1 MAIPTDPISLLGEWF
16 RLQYERARRYASTFQ
31 GWDGIAWAKG
41 LAHRT
46 TPDAILLLWLVVGV
60 AGAITLPLVAFT
72 GARAANEADFDYDQW
87 VARQQAN
94 QQAYNQNNDGKDW
107 YNWKSNNGKYDD
119 FDSYNEYNSYGYNQQ
134 QQQQYNYNNGGGYD
148 YGNNIVQQNQYI
160 LDQEALDEKKKEEC
174 GIFYLICDLGPSVPV
189 WFSAISEQASSADSD
204 EPTKMLL
211 FIYFWTIGFLL
222 YMIVVVRQISV
233 SGASVS
239 ESCVPFLMLTAYSFA
254 GMLFLGGLTGAIR
267 DEGALVAEHGWYGQ
281 TGVLLY
287 MTYLCSFVLG
297 LVFFFFSKHL
307 AGEEGNQHLTED
319 DHERRHQKIQE
330 RVKSDGLVV

>member
-94 QQAYNQNNDGKDW
+94 QQAYNQNNNGKDW
-107 YNWKSNNGKYDD
+107 YNWKSSNGKYDD

-134 QQQQYNYNNGGGYD
+134 QQQQYNYYGVTIDDNGSAATVGDPFGAFETQSSTTTTQTVAT
-148 YGNNIVQQNQYI
+148 GE
-160 LDQEALDEKKKEEC
+160 QE
-174 GIFYLICDLGPSVPV
+174 
-189 WFSAISEQASSADSD
+189 
-204 EPTKMLL
+204 
-211 FIYFWTIGFLL
+211 
-222 YMIVVVRQISV
+222 
-233 SGASVS
+233 
-239 ESCVPFLMLTAYSFA
+239 
-254 GMLFLGGLTGAIR
+254 
-267 DEGALVAEHGWYGQ
+267 
-281 TGVLLY
+281 
-287 MTYLCSFVLG
+287 
-297 LVFFFFSKHL
+297 
-307 AGEEGNQHLTED
+307 
-319 DHERRHQKIQE
+319 
-330 RVKSDGLVV
+330 